1 MCATKLLELPHDIS
15 DVVRSAVRE
24 DVGDGDATS
33 CLVDDRAHTA
43 AFVKVRESA
52 ILCGC
57 AWFNE
62 VFHQIDPSIR
72 IDWLF
77 EDGNE
82 IFADQIVCR
91 LNGNAR
97 SLLTGERTALNFLQT
112 LSGTATVTNKFV
124 QAIAGFKTRILDT
137 RKTIPGLRN
146 AQKYSVRVG
155 GGTNHRFGLYDG
167 ILIKENHQYVTQSLD
182 SILQNLPDSQLYP
195 SLIEVEIEQLD
206 QLERALQSGAN
217 RIMLDNFSVDDMAKA
232 VKINANRVELEASG
246 NIDLENIPE
255 VAQTGVDYISLG
267 TITKNVHAVDFSILF
282 EESGGDI

>member
-1 MCATKLLELPHDIS
+1 MGEKNLEPPHDIS
-15 DVVRSAVRE
+15 DVVRVALHE
-24 DVGDGDATS
+24 DIGDGDVTS
-33 CLVDDRAHTA
+33 CLLDDRTHAEG
-43 AFVKVRESA
+43 FVRVREPA
-52 ILCGC
+52 ILCGS

-62 VFHQIDPSIR
+62 VFHQTDSRIH

-77 EDGNE
+77 KDGDE
-82 IFADQIVCR
+82 VCTDQTVCR

-124 QAIAGFKTRILDT
+124 QAIAGYKTRILDT

-146 AQKYSVRVG
+146 AQKYAVRVG
-155 GGTNHRFGLYDG
+155 GGTNHRLGLYDG

-182 SILQNLPDSQLYP
+182 SILPNLQEGQVHP
-195 SLIEVEIEQLD
+195 SLIEVEIERLD
-206 QLERALQSGAN
+206 QLESALQSGAN
-217 RIMLDNFSVDDMAKA
+217 RIMLDNFSIDDMTEA

-246 NIDLENIPE
+246 NIDLDNIRE

-267 TITKNVHAVDFSILF
+267 TITKNVRAIDFTMLF
-282 EESGGDI
+282 EVSGDDV